1 MAQITYYR
9 PIKNVSG
16 KLFKNDKIIY
26 QVRKAPTSNQAMIDN
41 PNYTSTCGKR
51 STPYSDAE
59 RAAQT
64 RFGKICIAT
73 NERLND
79 AQKQAAD
86 IAAFKSQS
94 QYTTLR
100 QFVWHEV
107 AATIE

>member
-1 MAQITYYR
+1 MAQITFYR

-16 KLFKNDKIIY
+16 KLFKSDKIIY
-26 QVRKAPTSNQAMIDN
+26 QVRRAPTSNQAMIDN
-41 PNYTSTCGKR
+41 PNYTSVCGVR
-51 STPYSDAE
+51 STPFSDSE
-59 RAAQT
+59 KAAQL
-64 RFGKICIAT
+64 RFGKICMAT
-73 NERLND
+73 NARLND

-100 QFVWHEV
+100 QYVWHEV